1 MGTKLS
7 VNVNKIAWLR
17 NARDQGGTVEGVEP
31 SVVAFAKAALD
42 AGAAGITV
50 HPRPD
55 QRHIRISDVHDLA
68 ALLEQSEYA
77 DRELNIEG
85 NPLDASAGPDGE
97 GHLMPII
104 RAVKP
109 DQVTLVPDA
118 PGQATSDHGFDLG
131 SEGPALRPIIEEL
144 KGLGCRVSVFMD
156 PDPESMAG
164 VRELGADR
172 VELYTEPYAS
182 AYGLLTQPGVLDGYV
197 ASAKRCRELGLG
209 VNAGHD
215 LSLANLGVLLDAVR
229 SEGGSEVDEVS
240 IGQALVAE
248 CLTLGVFRVVRGYLT
263 LCGPGSPG
271 SSPKAGG

>member
-17 NARDQGGTVEGVEP
+17 NARDQGGAVKGVEP

-42 AGAAGITV
+42 AGTAGITV

-55 QRHIRISDVHDLA
+55 QRHIRVDDVHELA
-68 ALLEQSEYA
+68 GLLAQSEYA
-77 DRELNIEG
+77 AREFNIEG
-85 NPLDASAGPDGE
+85 NPLDGE
-97 GHLMPII
+97 GHLMGLL

-118 PGQATSDHGFDLG
+118 PGQATSDHGFDLE

-156 PDPESMAG
+156 PDPEAMSA

-182 AYGLLTQPGVLDGYV
+182 AYGMLTQPGVLEGYV

-229 SEGGSEVDEVS
+229 REGGGPIDEVS

-248 CLTLGVFRVVRGYLT
+248 CLTLGLFRVVRGYLT
-263 LCGPGSPG
+263 LCDTG
-271 SSPKAGG
+271 

>member
-17 NARDQGGTVEGVEP
+17 NARDQGGVVSGVEP
-31 SVVAFAKAALD
+31 SVVGFAKAALD

-55 QRHIRISDVHDLA
+55 QRHIRISDVHELS
-68 ALLEQSEYA
+68 ALLSQAEYA
-77 DRELNIEG
+77 GREFNIEG
-85 NPLDASAGPDGE
+85 NPLDVSVGGDGGEEAAG

-131 SEGPALRPIIEEL
+131 SQGLALRPIIEEL

-156 PDPESMAG
+156 PNPEAMSA

-182 AYGLLTQPGVLDGYV
+182 AYGLLTQPGVLEKYV
-197 ASAKRCRELGLG
+197 ASAKRCRDLGLG

-215 LSLANLGVLLDAVR
+215 LSLANLGVLLNAVR
-229 SEGGSEVDEVS
+229 REGGGPIDEVS

-248 CLTLGVFRVVRGYLT
+248 CLTLGLFRVVRGYLT
-263 LCGPGSPG
+263 LCD
-271 SSPKAGG
+271 AG